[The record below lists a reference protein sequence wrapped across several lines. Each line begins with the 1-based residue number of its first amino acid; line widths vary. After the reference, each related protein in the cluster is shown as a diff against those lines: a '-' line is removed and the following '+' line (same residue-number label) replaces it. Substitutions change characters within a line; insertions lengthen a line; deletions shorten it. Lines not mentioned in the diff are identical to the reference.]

1 MTYYELLGGDKSL
14 TNRQGDDNP
23 PAIPGVPKPIMQVLY
38 KALRKSRDDRY
49 PSADAMIAALRNALA
64 PAKPWYVRLFQ
75 S

>member
-1 MTYYELLGGDKSL
+1 
-14 TNRQGDDNP
+14 
-23 PAIPGVPKPIMQVLY
+23 MQVLY